1 MFRGFAEY
9 KLFHTLHYA
18 HHFDVKSLQ
27 VIFIHFFFSWQ
38 GKSAEIKCE
47 CLDILSDVLNR
58 FGNVIAKDHAYM
70 LTALLSQLSST
81 QASVRKKSVSCIGTL
96 ECIL

>member
-1 MFRGFAEY
+1 MFEGFVECS
-9 KLFHTLHYA
+9 LFHVLLYA
-18 HHFDVKSLQ
+18 HHFDVKTFAN
-27 VIFIHFFFSWQ
+27 VFIQFFFCWQ

-58 FGNVIAKDHAYM
+58 FGNVIAKDHACM
-70 LTALLSQLSST
+70 LTALLSQLSSS
-81 QASVRKKSVSCIGTL
+81 QASVRKKSVSCIGTP